1 MVQTVVL
8 VMVMVL
14 VPVTGTVKVL
24 EPEVTVDEVTGQVVV
39 TKVSVLVVPGFT
51 GW

>member
-14 VPVTGTVKVL
+14 VPVTGTVQVL
-24 EPEVTVDEVTGQVVV
+24 DPEVWVEVVTGPLLACW
-39 TKVSVLVVPGFT
+39 VLDHGSR
-51 GW
+51 WLR

>member
-14 VPVTGTVKVL
+14 VPVTGTVQVL
-24 EPEVTVDEVTGQVVV
+24 EPEVTVDEVTGGI
-39 TKVSVLVVPGFT
+39 VSMCGSRDML
-51 GW
+51 W